1 MVLNLHENHLSYV
14 TNPLTYLHKYRCESC
29 ERHFSQLIDLQRHQG
44 SCVNATKFKFPGQA
58 QMSCTIFDGLE
69 EFDIVVPPDERTYP
83 WFVQGCHSLARTKF
97 PTFSQPFPDPCS
109 NFPNQRNAFG
119 NLFNSINDWMFNDM
133 HSREYILCKRVSQSD
148 TMLGRQHLRM
158 SQICMPGIITMT
170 TRQHWRG
177 RNPMFFLSKIFHFNQ
192 HQNDLNQ

>member
-1 MVLNLHENHLSYV
+1 MSSDKKVIQGRLHTYSTLYTHVANKVNTLW
-14 TNPLTYLHKYRCESC
+14 PLRRQSF
-29 ERHFSQLIDLQRHQG
+29 R
-44 SCVNATKFKFPGQA
+44 VATLWPGQN
-58 QMSCTIFDGLE
+58 
-69 EFDIVVPPDERTYP
+69 
-83 WFVQGCHSLARTKF
+83 SL
-97 PTFSQPFPDPCS
+97 PFPDPCS

>member
-1 MVLNLHENHLSYV
+1 MKYVHLPAYNYLHAGMREFSFRPIWAMAYFYTKLV
-14 TNPLTYLHKYRCESC
+14 TNKPAHVLPLSWYLK
-29 ERHFSQLIDLQRHQG
+29 FS
-44 SCVNATKFKFPGQA
+44 V
-58 QMSCTIFDGLE
+58 MSSTFSGTI
-69 EFDIVVPPDERTYP
+69 DIVENGWGCR
-83 WFVQGCHSLARTKF
+83 VQGCHSLARTKF